1 MLERLEKHHLGF
13 IVPVSSIST
22 IEEKY
27 EKLGNDLI
35 NEKLITRIDFRYSTT
50 RSVNIKEFSDWLETK
65 LRIDSEYNLK

>member
-35 NEKLITRIDFRYSTT
+35 NEELITRSDFRYSTT
-50 RSVNIKEFSDWLETK
+50 RSINIRKFCDWLETK
-65 LRIDSEYNLK
+65 LRIDPEYHLK

>member
-50 RSVNIKEFSDWLETK
+50 RVNIGEFCDWLETK
-65 LRIDSEYNLK
+65 LRIDSEYHLK

>member
-1 MLERLEKHHLGF
+1 MFLSVFKRKKWVEN
-13 IVPVSSIST
+13 INV
-22 IEEKY
+22 
-27 EKLGNDLI
+27 I